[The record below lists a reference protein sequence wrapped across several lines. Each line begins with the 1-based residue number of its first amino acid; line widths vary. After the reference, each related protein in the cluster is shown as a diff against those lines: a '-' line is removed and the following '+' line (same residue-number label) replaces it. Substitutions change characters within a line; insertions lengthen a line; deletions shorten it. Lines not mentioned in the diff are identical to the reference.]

1 MSSRSPEITSP
12 LPDDADYRYVARLMD
27 LLREERN
34 RQGLTKSG
42 LCEKAGVGNGA
53 VGRAERYDRF
63 PTIPVLRRIVRALGL
78 DWSEVCAKAEVPTHR
93 HPL

>member
-1 MSSRSPEITSP
+1 MSFPPNEITSP
-12 LPDDADYRYVARLMD
+12 LPDDGDFRYVARLMD
-27 LLREERN
+27 ILREERL

-63 PTIPVLRRIVRALGL
+63 PTIPILRRIVRALNL
-78 DWSEVCAKAEVPTHR
+78 DWGETCCKAEAPTER